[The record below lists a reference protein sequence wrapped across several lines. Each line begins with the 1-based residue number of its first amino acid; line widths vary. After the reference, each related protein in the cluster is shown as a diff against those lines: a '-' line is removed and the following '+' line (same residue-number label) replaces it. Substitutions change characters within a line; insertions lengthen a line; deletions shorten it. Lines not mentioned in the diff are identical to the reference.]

1 MGQTLLEQVDGLAD
15 VITANVESMERE
27 RRLADAVVAG
37 IRDTGLNRAL
47 VPAALGGD
55 DRDLL
60 EVLEAVERISAFD
73 GSTGWCSAIS
83 SGSNLFAGYLPQDVA
98 AEVWADPDQGNAGMF
113 APFGKV
119 ESSGDGFALSGRWPF
134 CSNSLHSSWIGVGS
148 FWSSNGGDPEPI
160 PRLVFVP
167 LDQVTIEP
175 TWDAPG
181 LSGTGSHHASADHVP
196 VDREHS
202 MTFVDQS
209 WADGPLWRL
218 PLFCILAPVLGTTP
232 LGMAR
237 GALDEVAQRIADGV
251 AGTRG
256 SLADDPVG
264 LADFAEAD
272 AMLRAARA
280 GLFDAC
286 ARAWARAERGERP
299 PKPLQAQVMMAMSY
313 GCQVAVDVTS
323 TCHRLGGGGA
333 AYAGS
338 SLLRRLR
345 DVQTARQHIMFG
357 QSHRPMF
364 AKALAGEDLFA
375 PPFIV

>member
-1 MGQTLLEQVDGLAD
+1 MGGTLLEQVDDLAD
-15 VITANVESMERE
+15 VIGSHVAAMEQE
-27 RRLADAVVAG
+27 RRLSDDVVDA
-37 IRDTGLNRAL
+37 IRATGLNRSL

-55 DRDLL
+55 DRHLL
-60 EVLEAVERISAFD
+60 EVLEAVERIASFD

-83 SGSNLFAGYLPQDVA
+83 SGSNLFAGYLPHDVA
-98 AEVWADPDQGNAGMF
+98 ATVWSDPDQGNAGMF
-113 APFGKV
+113 APFGQV
-119 ESSGDGFALSGRWPF
+119 RPNGDGLALTGRWPF
-134 CSNSLHSSWIGVGS
+134 CSNSLHSEWIGVGS
-148 FWSSNGGDPEPI
+148 FWFTDGDEPEPI

-167 LDQVTIEP
+167 MDDVAVET

-181 LSGTGSHHASADHVP
+181 LCGTGSHHLSADGLT
-196 VDREHS
+196 VDRGHS

-218 PLFCILAPVLGTTP
+218 PLFCILAPVLGVTP

-237 GALDEVAQRIADGV
+237 GALDEVKAAIECKAVGM
-251 AGTRG
+251 RG
-256 SLADDPVG
+256 ALTDDPVG

-272 AMLRAARA
+272 ASLRAARA
-280 GLFDAC
+280 GLMDAC
-286 ARAWARAERGERP
+286 GQAWEVAERGERVS
-299 PKPLQAQVMMAMSY
+299 KPLQAQVMMAMNY

-323 TCHRLGGGGA
+323 TAHRLGGGAA

-357 QSHRPMF
+357 QSHRPLF
-364 AKALAGEDLFA
+364 AKAMAGEDIFA